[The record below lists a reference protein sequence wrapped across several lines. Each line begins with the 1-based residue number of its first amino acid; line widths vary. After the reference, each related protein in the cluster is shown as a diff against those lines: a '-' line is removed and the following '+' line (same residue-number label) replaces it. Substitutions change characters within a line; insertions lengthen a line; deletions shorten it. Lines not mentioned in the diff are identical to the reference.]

1 MRKLIIVLILFPG
14 LLYPQTVPLNEVDFY
29 LELINTID
37 NYEKYSSLR
46 KKSFYDKYDNLF
58 LESAK
63 VFDDIVPSSTFGKY
77 LSFNEYSMNI
87 RKLKRKRLSTN
98 IEILEIGE
106 KKEKSDGNSG
116 EIDVYVTID
125 RDMAFESK
133 EGNISYNDIIE
144 YIDWPQR
151 THCIISLQ
159 YNIFTDKNG
168 DAVQEGIDWKIKS
181 IKSIKPLNRLNIYI
195 PFTKN
200 ILGKP
205 QILNASENGVTLDG
219 NAIKFVGE
227 KLNYFIKKN
236 INRENNLTIIGKE
249 TEYQF
254 SNVKPL
260 NKSTFVQQ
268 VIFREKAPLYIY
280 YNHDLTNSYSLLNTN
295 SNSVLG
301 THSFSDS
308 RSISAAIYLYKNKS
322 LITKEFL
329 GGKIIPKF
337 GVNLLYSKSNLKI
350 SNSEFTSVNENA
362 IDADGHNYIRTNHI
376 YNINEEVSFNSALIF
391 ATARLDIVQLIKKNE
406 IQIGLLGNL
415 LVLPVQNSVTTNIS
429 ATGNYSGEYEQF
441 DLVIGDDE
449 QFERYDLGT
458 YSLTNSKELQVEYAP
473 FSVIEFGLVVDWFAK
488 NGIGVSVGVSS
499 IISNKPVSTSIT
511 TELST
516 GSDNLNSMLEVID
529 EFNIE
534 NKIKLKLGLIYKL

>member
-1 MRKLIIVLILFPG
+1 MKKFIFAIVLLPG
-14 LLYPQTVPLNEVDFY
+14 IIFSQTIPLNDVDFY
-29 LELINTID
+29 LELINTIES
-37 NYEKYSSLR
+37 YEKYSSLR

-63 VFDDIVPSSTFGKY
+63 VFDDIVPSSTFGEY

-133 EGNISYNDIIE
+133 EGNISYSDIIE

-159 YNIFTDKNG
+159 YNVFTDKNG

-181 IKSIKPLNRLNIYI
+181 IKNIKPLNRLNIYI

-200 ILGKP
+200 IIGKP
-205 QILNASENGVTLDG
+205 QILNADENGVTLDG
-219 NAIKFVGE
+219 NEIKFVGE
-227 KLNYFIKKN
+227 KLNYFINKN

-249 TEYQF
+249 AEYKF

-260 NKSTFVQQ
+260 KKSTFVQQ
-268 VIFREKAPLYIY
+268 VIFREMAPVYIY
-280 YNHDLTNSYSLLNTN
+280 YNHDLTNSYSLINTN
-295 SNSVLG
+295 SNLVIG
-301 THSFSDS
+301 AHSFSDS
-308 RSISAAIYLYKNKS
+308 PSISGAIYLYKNKS
-322 LITKEFL
+322 LITKKFL
-329 GGKIIPKF
+329 GSKIIPQF

-376 YNINEEVSFNSALIF
+376 YNISENVSFNSALIF
-391 ATARLDIVQLIKKNE
+391 ATARLDIVRSIKQHQ
-406 IQIGLLGNL
+406 IQIGLFANGL
-415 LVLPVQNSVTTNIS
+415 LFPVQNSMTTNIS

-441 DLVIGDDE
+441 NLVIGDDE

-458 YSLTNSKELQVEYAP
+458 YSLTNSKEFQVEYP
-473 FSVIEFGLVVDWFAK
+473 LLSVFEFGLVADWFAK
-488 NGIGVSVGVSS
+488 NGFGVSFGVSS
-499 IISNKPVSTSIT
+499 IMSNDPVSTSIT

-529 EFNIE
+529 EFNIK